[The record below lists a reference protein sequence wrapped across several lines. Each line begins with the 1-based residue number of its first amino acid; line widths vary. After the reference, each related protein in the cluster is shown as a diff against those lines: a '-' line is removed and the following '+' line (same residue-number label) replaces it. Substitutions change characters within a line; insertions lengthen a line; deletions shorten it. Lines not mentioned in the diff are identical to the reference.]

1 MRKILIFVCG
11 VTLLMGGTTVGQTT
25 DASHTTQSGAERCKN
40 VPLNKFIFSKIDDN
54 IYNVGKFRALKTPA
68 PKKNISWIVTDEG
81 VVVIDTG
88 NRQSA
93 KIAKQK
99 IRETTDKPIKYIIYT
114 HHHGTQVSGT
124 EFLKDPETK
133 VIAHEDLVT
142 EFDLSKKFYGYNAR
156 LNSIQFNF
164 NPPASPK
171 PRKRVYPDITFKTEY
186 SFSLGGVKFNL
197 YHVVGEA
204 QDYTIIFLPDQK
216 IVWVGDMVG
225 AGMPMV
231 ASPMKRVRDEV
242 KWRNGLKFIKNL
254 KPEIII
260 SSAFLPFCE
269 QDLITK
275 RVDPIIEYLDFL
287 YESVAREMNAGSS
300 LEETL
305 NNIQLPEH
313 MKSNPLLQERYGR
326 LQFNIRGLYH
336 RYSGWFSQNGTH
348 LNPAPA
354 KEKAENFIQDMGGG
368 KKVLQRTRSL
378 EKESNYKLALEY
390 LDLLIAA
397 GIQLKEAHKMKGS
410 ILIQMSTRYT
420 HQITA
425 NMYRRLAKMEEKKAA
440 QISKQNLAVPALT
453 PD

>member
-1 MRKILIFVCG
+1 MRNVLISICIIA
-11 VTLLMGGTTVGQTT
+11 LLMGCATVGQMN
-25 DASHTTQSGAERCKN
+25 DASLTTQSGAERCKN
-40 VPLNKFIFSKIDDN
+40 VPLNNCIFTKIDDN
-54 IYNVGKFRALKTPA
+54 IYNVGKFKAMKTRA

-88 NRQSA
+88 NPYTA

-99 IRETTDKPIKYIIYT
+99 IRETTDKPVKYIIYT

-124 EFLKDPETK
+124 ANLKGPETK

-142 EFDLSKKFYGYNAR
+142 EFDLRNKFFGYNAR

-171 PRKRVYPDITFKTEY
+171 PRKRVYPDITFKNEY
-186 SFSLGGVKFNL
+186 SFSLGGVKFEL
-197 YHVVGEA
+197 YHVEGES

-216 IVWVGDMVG
+216 IMWVGDMIG
-225 AGMPMV
+225 GGMPMV

-242 KWRNGLKFIKNL
+242 KWKKGLELIKSL
-254 KPEIII
+254 KPEIMI

-269 QDLITK
+269 EELITEK
-275 RVDPIIEYLDFL
+275 LDSIIEYMDFL
-287 YESVAREMNAGSS
+287 HESVAREMNAGSS

-313 MKSNPLLQERYGR
+313 MKSNPMSQERYGC
-326 LQFNIRGLYH
+326 LQFNVRGLYH
-336 RYSGWFSQNGTH
+336 RYSGWFDQNGTH

-354 KEKAENFIQDMGGG
+354 KEKAENFIKDMGGG
-368 KKVLQRTRSL
+368 KKVLERIQSL
-378 EKESNYKLALEY
+378 QEKSNYKLALEY

-410 ILIQMSTRYT
+410 ILMQMSTRYT